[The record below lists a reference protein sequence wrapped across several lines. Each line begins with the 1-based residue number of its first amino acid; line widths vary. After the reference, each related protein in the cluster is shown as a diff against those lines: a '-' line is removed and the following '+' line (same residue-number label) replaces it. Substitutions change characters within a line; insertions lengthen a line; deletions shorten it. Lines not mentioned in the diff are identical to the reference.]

1 MSSLPPVNSSPRW
14 SATAKTV
21 VGLTGIAIIIALLVY
36 FRSIVGPLLLAIIL
50 AYSLQPLAAFVN
62 RTTPLNWRWSVNI
75 VFIILII
82 LLLGILTISGFAIFQ
97 QFQSLIFVVNFFTDT
112 LPHLVEDLSTQ
123 SYSFGPFQ
131 FSLSQYDLSSLT
143 NQLLN
148 TLQPILGRVG
158 TLVSSLATGALTV
171 LAWAVFVLVIA
182 YFLLAQTGKVTDE
195 LIQLDI
201 PGYNADIQ
209 HLTAELRRI
218 WNAFLRGQLLIIM
231 LTVSVYSILLTVL
244 GLRYSLAI
252 ALMAGLARFV
262 PYVGPFV
269 VWSVTILVALFQG
282 ENYLGLVPW
291 QYAILVL
298 GLCILVDQI
307 LDNIVVPRLHGR
319 RLGVHPAAVLVAALV
334 AAKLIGLVGLVLAAP
349 VLASMVLISRYVT
362 RKMLDLDPWPPQS
375 QESTQIE
382 FPWVD
387 LYKRSRQWLDKTTR
401 R

>member
-1 MSSLPPVNSSPRW
+1 MPPSPPVNSSPKW

-21 VGLTGIAIIIALLVY
+21 VGLTGIAVIIALLVY

-75 VFIILII
+75 VFIILIV

-319 RLGVHPAAVLVAALV
+319 ALGVHPAAVLVAALV

>member
-1 MSSLPPVNSSPRW
+1 MPPSPPVNSSPKW

-21 VGLTGIAIIIALLVY
+21 VGLTGIAVIIALLVY

-75 VFIILII
+75 VFIILIV

-171 LAWAVFVLVIA
+171 LAWAIFVLVIA

-282 ENYLGLVPW
+282 ENYLGLV
-291 QYAILVL
+291 
-298 GLCILVDQI
+298 
-307 LDNIVVPRLHGR
+307 
-319 RLGVHPAAVLVAALV
+319 
-334 AAKLIGLVGLVLAAP
+334 GLVLAAP

>member
-1 MSSLPPVNSSPRW
+1 MASVPPVNSSPKW

-21 VGLTGIAIIIALLVY
+21 VGLTGIAIVIALLVY

-50 AYSLQPLAAFVN
+50 AYSLQPLAAYVN

-75 VFIILII
+75 VFLLLII

-112 LPHLVEDLSTQ
+112 LPHLVEELSTQ
-123 SYSFGPFQ
+123 TYAFGPFP
-131 FSLSQYDLSSLT
+131 FSLSQYDLTSLT

-148 TLQPILGRVG
+148 TLQPIIGQVG

-171 LAWAVFVLVIA
+171 LAWALFVLVIA
-182 YFLLAQTGKVTDE
+182 YFLLAQTGKMTDE

-201 PGYNADIQ
+201 PGYNEDIQ
-209 HLTAELRRI
+209 RLTTELRRI
-218 WNAFLRGQLLIIM
+218 WNVFLRGQLLIFI
-231 LTVSVYSILLTVL
+231 LTVFVYSILLTVL

-252 ALMAGLARFV
+252 ALMAGLARFI
-262 PYVGPFV
+262 PYIGPFI
-269 VWSVTILVALFQG
+269 VWCVTVLVALFQG
-282 ENYLGLVPW
+282 DNYLGLVPW
-291 QYAILVL
+291 QYALLVL
-298 GLCILVDQI
+298 SLCVLLDQI
-307 LDNIVVPRLHGR
+307 LDNIVVPRLQGR
-319 RLGVHPAAVLVAALV
+319 ALGVHPAAVLVAALV

-362 RKMLDLDPWPPQS
+362 RKMLDLDPWAPRS
-375 QESTQIE
+375 AESTQLE

-387 LYKRSRQWLDKTTR
+387 IYKRSREWLNRTTR